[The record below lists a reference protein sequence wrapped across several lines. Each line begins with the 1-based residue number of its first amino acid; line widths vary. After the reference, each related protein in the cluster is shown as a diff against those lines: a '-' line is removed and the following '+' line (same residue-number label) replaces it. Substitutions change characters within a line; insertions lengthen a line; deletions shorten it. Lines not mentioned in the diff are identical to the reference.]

1 MCPRLGEGLSGQ
13 GAWSQDLHTA
23 AHCPELRATS
33 QHQGGLVLLPL
44 LWGSVSV
51 PGGWQ
56 PKVAAQ
62 TEPGPVP
69 TMMLSIQERQSSPV
83 GGKAALTATRSGAA
97 PERAAGRSV
106 YGGTGQVS
114 QELYTAVFN

>member
-13 GAWSQDLHTA
+13 GAWSQGLHTA

-33 QHQGGLVLLPL
+33 QRQGGLVLLPM
-44 LWGSVSV
+44 LWGSVSG

-62 TEPGPVP
+62 RELGPAPAV
-69 TMMLSIQERQSSPV
+69 MLPWQTGQWSPL
-83 GGKAALTATRSGAA
+83 GGEVVLTATQNGAT
-97 PERAAGRSV
+97 PKKAADCVG
-106 YGGTGQVS
+106 VS
-114 QELYTAVFN
+114 

>member
-13 GAWSQDLHTA
+13 GAWSQDLDTA

-51 PGGWQ
+51 PWG
-56 PKVAAQ
+56 VAAQ
-62 TEPGPVP
+62 SGCPD
-69 TMMLSIQERQSSPV
+69 R
-83 GGKAALTATRSGAA
+83 ARSCAHYDA
-97 PERAAGRSV
+97 VDAGRA
-106 YGGTGQVS
+106 
-114 QELYTAVFN
+114 E